1 MLNTQGNL
9 VVIYN
14 TVDGKE
20 IAEKFSD
27 EDPSSYGFMLRKI
40 IERFEEMYTVVN
52 DEIVRTIKGV
62 EV

>member
-1 MLNTQGNL
+1 MEYNEYLGTLAEIKVMLNTQGNL

-27 EDPSSYGFMLRKI
+27 EDPSSWIYAS
-40 IERFEEMYTVVN
+40 
-52 DEIVRTIKGV
+52 
-62 EV
+62 